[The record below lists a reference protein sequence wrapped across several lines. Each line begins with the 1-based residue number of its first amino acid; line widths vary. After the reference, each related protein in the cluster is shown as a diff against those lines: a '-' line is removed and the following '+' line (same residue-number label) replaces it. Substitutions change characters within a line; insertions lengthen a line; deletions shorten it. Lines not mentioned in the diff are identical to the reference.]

1 MHDHA
6 LDHLEEHDE
15 ITHIFPSAAADVPA
29 QIQELVA
36 DMLDTSKEQLRLLPQ
51 SMLDTAV
58 FERFV
63 GKEEKDAIHK
73 QVDAWLAQPQ
83 PWPQPLIPDPSP

>member
-1 MHDHA
+1 MPVTPRSRAFQRARHA
-6 LDHLEEHDE
+6 R
-15 ITHIFPSAAADVPA
+15 A
-29 QIQELVA
+29 QASLGELVE
-36 DMLDTSKEQLRLLPQ
+36 EQLRLLPQ